1 MSIKL
6 SNKVIKA
13 IKHSNPILLT
23 LSLFLASQSH
33 LHAEESTVSATKIM
47 PINTTN
53 KTENLTVR
61 NIIDRANLASY
72 YAGEDGSAEAR
83 MIIVDENGNRQMRQ
97 FTILRKDVQDLG
109 DQNMLVFFSQPSNVK
124 DTVFRV
130 EKQLK
135 SDDNRWLFLPA
146 LDLVKR
152 ISAGDKR
159 TSFVGSHFYYEDVS
173 GRNPNED
180 NFTLVSED
188 NSTYTI
194 SAMPKDLQSVEFSR
208 YVVKVDKQN
217 FLPLETTYYDKND
230 RAIRKMAVLQVQDI
244 DGIATVMKSRIT
256 NLNNNSSTEMQ
267 FRNVKYNLGLP
278 DNIFSERSM
287 RTPPKAWLD

>member
-1 MSIKL
+1 MTIKL
-6 SNKVIKA
+6 TKQMMKA
-13 IKHSNPILLT
+13 AKYSAQVALT
-23 LSLFLASQSH
+23 LSLFSVNYTG
-33 LHAEESTVSATKIM
+33 LHAEEVSMLSNENATTKKI
-47 PINTTN
+47 
-53 KTENLTVR
+53 R
-61 NIIDRANLASY
+61 DIIDQANLASY

-97 FTILRKDVQDLG
+97 FTILRKDIQDLG

-188 NSTYTI
+188 KNAYTI
-194 SAMPKDLQSVEFSR
+194 SATPKDQKSVEFSS
-208 YVVKVDKQN
+208 YTVKVDKQN
-217 FLPLETTYYDKND
+217 FLPTETVYFDQNNQ
-230 RAIRKMAVLQVQDI
+230 AIRKMTVLQAQVI
-244 DGIATVMKSRIT
+244 DGIPTVMKSRIA
-256 NLNNNSSTEMQ
+256 NLSNNSYTEMQ
-267 FRNVKYNLGLP
+267 FRNVKYNIGLP

-287 RTPPKAWLD
+287 RTPPKAWLE

>member
-1 MSIKL
+1 MTIKFT
-6 SNKVIKA
+6 KQMMKA
-13 IKHSNPILLT
+13 SKHSRQVVLT
-23 LSLFLASQSH
+23 LSLFLASH
-33 LHAEESTVSATKIM
+33 FNLHAEVAPRLPNENATVSKV
-47 PINTTN
+47 N
-53 KTENLTVR
+53 
-61 NIIDRANLASY
+61 NIIDQANLASY

-97 FTILRKDVQDLG
+97 FTILRKDIQDLG

-180 NFTLVSED
+180 NFTLIKV
-188 NSTYTI
+188 TR
-194 SAMPKDLQSVEFSR
+194 LSV
-208 YVVKVDKQN
+208 K
-217 FLPLETTYYDKND
+217 
-230 RAIRKMAVLQVQDI
+230 
-244 DGIATVMKSRIT
+244 
-256 NLNNNSSTEMQ
+256 
-267 FRNVKYNLGLP
+267 
-278 DNIFSERSM
+278 
-287 RTPPKAWLD
+287 

>member
-1 MSIKL
+1 MSINL
-6 SNKVIKA
+6 SNHLIKA
-13 IKHSNPILLT
+13 ARVSGQVALSFSLLLATNVTLQAAELAPLANESFTTKVTTKPVRDIIK
-23 LSLFLASQSH
+23 Q
-33 LHAEESTVSATKIM
+33 
-47 PINTTN
+47 
-53 KTENLTVR
+53 
-61 NIIDRANLASY
+61 ANLASY
-72 YAGEDGSAEAR
+72 YAGDDGSAEAR

-97 FTILRKDVQDLG
+97 FTILRKDEKDLG
-109 DQNMLVFFSQPSNVK
+109 DQDMLVFFSQPSNVK

-130 EKQLK
+130 EKQLE

-173 GRNPNED
+173 GRNPKED

-188 NSTYTI
+188 
-194 SAMPKDLQSVEFSR
+194 KDSYLINAVAKDRQSVEFNR
-208 YVVKVDKQN
+208 YTVKIDKFN
-217 FLPLETTYYDKND
+217 FLPIETIYFDQSN
-230 RAIRKMAVLQVQDI
+230 RAARKMTVLQVKNI

-256 NLNNNSSTEMQ
+256 NLSNNSYTEMQ
-267 FRNVKYNLGLP
+267 FRHVKYNLGLP

-287 RTPPKAWLD
+287 RTPPKAWLE